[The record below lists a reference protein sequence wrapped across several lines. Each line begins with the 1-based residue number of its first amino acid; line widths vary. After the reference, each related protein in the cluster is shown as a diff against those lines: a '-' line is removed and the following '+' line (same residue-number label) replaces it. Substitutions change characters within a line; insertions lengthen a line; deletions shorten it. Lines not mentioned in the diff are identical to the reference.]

1 MYRHFLPT
9 YRYNAIRGEAWIRAP
24 RSHKH
29 TDMREFTRFR
39 RLAKIS
45 AIDVGARVV
54 HSRSS
59 INTRGFCKANQ
70 SQFSCIPTYSCV
82 FSFPVLYSTKF
93 TCNTWCSR
101 ELYIWRS
108 QRDNRNISKES
119 QFSERRIESP
129 LDAYGYRVLL
139 VVY

>member
-70 SQFSCIPTYSCV
+70 SQLFFTSAYTHSLSLSFSLYYSVARCAHV
-82 FSFPVLYSTKF
+82 KLMSIHGDPVTITIEKSFK
-93 TCNTWCSR
+93 
-101 ELYIWRS
+101 
-108 QRDNRNISKES
+108 NRW
-119 QFSERRIESP
+119 
-129 LDAYGYRVLL
+129 AV
-139 VVY
+139 